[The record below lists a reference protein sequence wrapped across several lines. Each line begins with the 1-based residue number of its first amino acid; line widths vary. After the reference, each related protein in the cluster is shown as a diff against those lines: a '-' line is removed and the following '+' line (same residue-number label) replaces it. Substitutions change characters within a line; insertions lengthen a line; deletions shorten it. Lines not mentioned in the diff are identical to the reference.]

1 MVNEEQF
8 VDEDVEDIAGSE
20 DETDLITKLIS
31 PLNILLMVLIAGFI
45 VAIILMIVLL

>member
-8 VDEDVEDIAGSE
+8 VDEDVEEIAGSE
-20 DETDLITKLIS
+20 EETDLVTKLIS
-31 PLNILLMVLIAGFI
+31 PMNLLLLALIAAFI